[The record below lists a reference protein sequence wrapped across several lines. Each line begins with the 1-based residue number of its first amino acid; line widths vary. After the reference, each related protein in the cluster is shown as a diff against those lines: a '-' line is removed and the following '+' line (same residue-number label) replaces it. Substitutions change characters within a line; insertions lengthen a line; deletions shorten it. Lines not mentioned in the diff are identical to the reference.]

1 MVTTSETATTF
12 ESKSSLPP
20 PLPSDLNDNPSSQSR
35 LLPIPRR
42 IIPAFS
48 HFPLHP
54 GRNFPRGSVSVASD
68 LVPPMFFFL
77 ARVQEAKRKGG
88 ITGSG
93 VERENDRI
101 SFTCASPRAF
111 FTLENIVH
119 ERGGATNLAG
129 ILDEK
134 KIGKKIFIILFVIIH
149 CYPRS
154 LIRDICAIWDRSPT
168 WRRTTNVEIGHV
180 GWSGIASEL
189 ERSKIRGWT
198 QW

>member
-1 MVTTSETATTF
+1 MVTTSETATTL
-12 ESKSSLPP
+12 ESKSVLVPP
-20 PLPSDLNDNPSSQSR
+20 DLNDNPSGQSR

-88 ITGSG
+88 ITGSN
-93 VERENDRI
+93 ERMTE
-101 SFTCASPRAF
+101 SLFTCVPPHARKYCPRAW
-111 FTLENIVH
+111 
-119 ERGGATNLAG
+119 APTNLAG
-129 ILDEK
+129 ISKEDWK
-134 KIGKKIFIILFVIIH
+134 RRFSSNFIILFIIII
-149 CYPRS
+149 RLKSLS
-154 LIRDICAIWDRSPT
+154 LIRDICVIWNRSPT
-168 WRRTTNVEIGHV
+168 WRGTTNVEIGHV

-189 ERSKIRGWT
+189 ERSKIRGWA

>member
-12 ESKSSLPP
+12 ESKSSLP

-134 KIGKKIFIILFVIIH
+134 KIGKKIFIILFVIIV
-149 CYPRS
+149 
-154 LIRDICAIWDRSPT
+154 IRDR
-168 WRRTTNVEIGHV
+168 
-180 GWSGIASEL
+180 
-189 ERSKIRGWT
+189 
-198 QW
+198 

>member
-1 MVTTSETATTF
+1 
-12 ESKSSLPP
+12 
-20 PLPSDLNDNPSSQSR
+20 
-35 LLPIPRR
+35 
-42 IIPAFS
+42 
-48 HFPLHP
+48 
-54 GRNFPRGSVSVASD
+54 
-68 LVPPMFFFL
+68 MFFFL

-134 KIGKKIFIILFVIIH
+134 KIGKKIFIILFVIIY